1 MQMYLNYGEY
11 AGKSYIDSTVL
22 AEYTKC
28 QFCVE
33 NGNRRGAGFDKPVRD
48 GEGGPTCNCVSYLSF
63 GHSGFTGTLV
73 WVDPEEEIVYVF
85 LSNRIYPTSEN
96 KKLLHLN
103 IRTNI
108 QEVIY
113 DAVNKSKQASISMK

>member
-1 MQMYLNYGEY
+1 
-11 AGKSYIDSTVL
+11 
-22 AEYTKC
+22 
-28 QFCVE
+28 
-33 NGNRRGAGFDKPVRD
+33 
-48 GEGGPTCNCVSYLSF
+48 VSYLSF

-73 WVDPEEEIVYVF
+73 WVDPEEEIVYIF
-85 LSNRIYPTSEN
+85 LSNRIYPTAEN

-113 DAVNKSKQASISMK
+113 DAIDKVKKYTQQN